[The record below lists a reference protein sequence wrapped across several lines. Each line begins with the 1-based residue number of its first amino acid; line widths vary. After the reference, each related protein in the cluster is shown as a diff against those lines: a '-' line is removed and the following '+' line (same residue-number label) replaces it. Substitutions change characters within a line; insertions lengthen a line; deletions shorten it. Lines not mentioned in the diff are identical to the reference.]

1 MPLALLAL
9 ADPPD
14 SRPQH
19 LSQTPSMFRSATRPA
34 TLTRSRS
41 WPPLR
46 AEPVFQRQIVRILLM
61 VPVYSSTSLT
71 SLFISATKAQ
81 WVITI
86 RWARAGAPTS
96 RKPRARVVRDPPR
109 PGCPRRSCY
118 EAYVIYCFLQ
128 LCIEYLGGPGHLVNK
143 LEGHSFRTSL
153 FSCTCC
159 CGSEVAVSSRFLLW
173 VKRGVIQFVW
183 IKPAMALVQLI
194 MVSQGTYGGE
204 SMSPHYAHFWVVI
217 IYNISYTRA
226 SACPPAPLC
235 PGLPGLD
242 RTDPL
247 PAPLP
252 AVALYSLAMFYF
264 GTHDVLHDF
273 KPFLKFVMIKL
284 VIFLSFW
291 QEIIFSMLVRGWH
304 TRSPPG
310 MAPCRVAT
318 SSAAAPFATKSAGC
332 SSAPVAPVAPITA
345 PQESMGFLK
354 SASLKSDIENLL
366 ICIEMAFAV
375 VGMWFAFPYSD
386 YTVPGVKGAPIIKA
400 LANVGHAVSVQDL
413 VTDTV
418 HNFAPSYQDYV
429 LYSTD
434 GHKKIHRVRTFVT
447 VGGQRRAN
455 AALLG
460 HQVRS
465 DAIPEDVEWGARNPS
480 QATSL
485 FAGASTSTAG
495 PVSMGVLELTKEKLG
510 RKGDKPG
517 AKRTLNGMGLEG
529 PGAPGIAG
537 GMSRATLLAAA
548 PDEHRGG
555 DSGPSTADGTAS
567 AAAVELAV
575 VPAVAGPSES
585 GGGVDARLAPA
596 SAAVGEEGSGVE
608 PPPPPLPQDG
618 TTPASS

>member
-1 MPLALLAL
+1 MTSESEVLANEGLPSGLLTL
-9 ADPPD
+9 AILC
-14 SRPQH
+14 SIFTILMACVHVTQH
-19 LSQTPSMFRSATRPA
+19 LRHYT
-34 TLTRSRS
+34 
-41 WPPLR
+41 
-46 AEPVFQRQIVRILLM
+46 EPVFQRQIVRILLM

-86 RWARAGAPTS
+86 
-96 RKPRARVVRDPPR
+96 
-109 PGCPRRSCY
+109 RSCY

-217 IYNISYTRA
+217 IYNISYT
-226 SACPPAPLC
+226 L
-235 PGLPGLD
+235 
-242 RTDPL
+242 
-247 PAPLP
+247 
-252 AVALYSLAMFYF
+252 ALYSLAMFYF

-291 QEIIFSMLVRGWH
+291 QEIIFSML
-304 TRSPPG
+304 
-310 MAPCRVAT
+310 
-318 SSAAAPFATKSAGC
+318 
-332 SSAPVAPVAPITA
+332 
-345 PQESMGFLK
+345 ESMGFLK